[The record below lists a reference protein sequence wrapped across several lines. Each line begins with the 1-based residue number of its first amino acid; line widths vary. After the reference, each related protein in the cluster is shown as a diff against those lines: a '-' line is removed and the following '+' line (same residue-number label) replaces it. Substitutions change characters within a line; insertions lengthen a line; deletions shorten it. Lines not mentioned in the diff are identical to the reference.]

1 MSKKQSCKELSSLE
15 KLYIL
20 LQPYIRRREIKEVL
34 QCTAKNDNQI
44 FDSVQ
49 LLMKQK
55 NYRILDYNRIPT
67 KLFMAY
73 CQIDIEDFVQSADI
87 EMKMNKVGKK

>member
-34 QCTAKNDNQI
+34 QCTAK
-44 FDSVQ
+44 
-49 LLMKQK
+49 M
-55 NYRILDYNRIPT
+55 PT
-67 KLFMAY
+67 NF
-73 CQIDIEDFVQSADI
+73 
-87 EMKMNKVGKK
+87 